1 MTRDA
6 HDDTPH
12 DQAAKEAMEEEGGL
26 LAIDLGLKMG
36 LAHFDHQ
43 GKLLRYHAQRLANK
57 AALKRHVYDVFIRH
71 KPLCALIT
79 EGDASLAKIWH
90 RLAEKWELRI
100 VHIQAQRWRDDL
112 LLPRDIASGGAH
124 AKAIAQHKAL
134 QVIAASDVAPQPT
147 RPQVAHDA
155 AEAIL
160 IGLWGAHHLG
170 WIEHERLD
178 ALLA

>member
-57 AALKRHVYDVFIRH
+57 AALKRHVPPGRGVGVIEDPPEHAVQLGGAPLQTVFI
-71 KPLCALIT
+71 
-79 EGDASLAKIWH
+79 
-90 RLAEKWELRI
+90 
-100 VHIQAQRWRDDL
+100 
-112 LLPRDIASGGAH
+112 
-124 AKAIAQHKAL
+124 
-134 QVIAASDVAPQPT
+134 
-147 RPQVAHDA
+147 
-155 AEAIL
+155 
-160 IGLWGAHHLG
+160 
-170 WIEHERLD
+170 
-178 ALLA
+178 